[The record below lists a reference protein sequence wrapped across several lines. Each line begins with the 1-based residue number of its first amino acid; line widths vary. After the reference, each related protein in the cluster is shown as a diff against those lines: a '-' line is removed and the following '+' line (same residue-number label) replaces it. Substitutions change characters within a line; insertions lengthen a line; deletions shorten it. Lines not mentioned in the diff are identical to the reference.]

1 MRSKIKKI
9 AQSIGL
15 LAFVSGSLPA
25 YAQSALADAPARVV
39 SMNLCTDQFAMLL
52 SRKDQLI
59 SVSRLAS
66 DPRLSVMSEEAKAYP
81 INYGGAEEI
90 FLMNPDLVIAGT
102 YTNQTSVQMLR
113 DLGIKVVQVPP
124 VRTIAGIASE
134 LRKLGKVLG
143 TERKAEQIATS
154 FEEDVR
160 SFIAAQPAIKPRA
173 GAYYANGYTAGDG
186 SLVNELINTAG
197 LHNIATNLGLKGT
210 SKLPLELLILEDPQV
225 LVEGTQ
231 FSDKP
236 ALAFELLAHPAL
248 KQTLGKNGRVLVE
261 DKYTICGL
269 PFVTQ
274 ALANLSAQARSAG
287 EDAK

>member
-52 SRKDQLI
+52 SRKGQLI

-160 SFIAAQPAIKPRA
+160 SFIAAQPATKPRA
-173 GAYYANGYTAGDG
+173 GVYYANGYTAGDG

-248 KQTLGKNGRVLVE
+248 KQTLGNNGRVLVE

-287 EDAK
+287 EGAK